1 MITTIICWVFIVI
14 FIIFFSFLAA
24 LLLANPDLMGIV
36 CAIAIIL
43 IGIFTT
49 INLVLTMP
57 I

>member
-1 MITTIICWVFIVI
+1 MITTICWVFIVI
-14 FIIFFSFLAA
+14 FIIYFSLMAA
-24 LLLANPDLMGIV
+24 LLLADPDPIGIL